1 MSLQNIMSA
10 GLSGLVTAQT
20 QLEVVSSNVT
30 NVDTPGYVRKI
41 ADQVSTASGGIGTG
55 VDITGVRL
63 AVNQFLEA
71 ASRNATSDAAQSGA
85 ISDYFN
91 RVQSLFGDPSS
102 NTGFLSQIDQLFS
115 SFSAL
120 SANPTSTPQRD
131 QTISAA
137 QQLFSQ
143 ASDIYDGIQ
152 TVRGDADS
160 QIASDVTQVNNL
172 LQQIEN
178 LNNGISRGIVA
189 GADVTGAENDQAQ
202 LINTLSSLMDI
213 RVSQRTNGGVT
224 IRTTDGTLLAGEGA
238 ATLSYSPIGTV
249 TGETNFNAI
258 TLTPPGGV
266 SVNLTDHLKS
276 GEIYGLIQLRDQ
288 IAPQAA
294 SQLSELVSN
303 IADQLNGAANQNTAA
318 PPPQT
323 LTGVNIGL
331 DLTSAISGFSGK
343 TNLDIVDSSGV
354 IQHQVAIDFGAGTMS
369 LDGGAA
375 AAFTPASFLTTLNST
390 LGANGSASFS
400 NGALSISA
408 ASGMGVAVV
417 DDQTTP
423 TSNGGRG
430 FSWFFGLNDIVQSK
444 QLTNYDTGLSAASA
458 NNFTAGQ
465 SVKFKL
471 ANSAGALVS
480 NVTVSIPSGGTM
492 ASVLAALNSPASGV
506 GAYGS
511 FAFDA
516 NGQLSF
522 TPTGAAPVTLSVLS
536 DGTSWGANGPSLTD
550 LFGIGA
556 GVRAD
561 RAGSF
566 SVRPSLLQNPDA
578 LPVSQVNLSAAPGSP
593 AVVSGDGSGA
603 ILLSNLG
610 RAIASFAAI
619 GRTPGGLMTLDN
631 YAAQLAGS
639 IGEQASS
646 AANQKTAADNL
657 KTQAASQLSSAE
669 GVNLDQELTNLTMFQ
684 QAYNASARLIT
695 AARDMSNVLLSLIP
709 TG

>member
-657 KTQAASQLSSAE
+657 KTQATSQLSSAE

>member
-471 ANSAGALVS
+471 ANSSGALVS

-657 KTQAASQLSSAE
+657 KTQATSQLSSAE